1 MSAGTRAASPG
12 STIERT
18 TPRRRLRRWR
28 GGMGMS
34 RLLSGEPVSEG
45 GDLREVF
52 ASKLHEIIRATFA
65 VLESAQA
72 GQDNERAQKARKF
85 LHDTAVFFAE
95 MEATA
100 RERQF

>member
-1 MSAGTRAASPG
+1 
-12 STIERT
+12 
-18 TPRRRLRRWR
+18 
-28 GGMGMS
+28 
-34 RLLSGEPVSEG
+34 VSEG

-100 RERQF
+100 RERQFKSGDKRVLLETLYLFLFYRIAASRVGAGGICGRDVW